1 MAFVIPADSASSG
14 RVILRDGLLRSDERA
29 EVSVRPPKQVGA
41 DYREAITHGY
51 FEIAHFECDQ
61 EDSFDEIQTLQRQL
75 VKQRAS
81 LRAATS
87 RVLKARAELAAA
99 DMDVFRAT
107 AEEVRENGEL
117 ADLKARLMGMRGAV
131 DELHYA
137 DTTLIIQELI
147 NTKTRLA
154 EATERRD
161 QKCLD
166 KKRIEGRLAKVK
178 YDLAMIL
185 AVICLHTSAAI
196 RLRVA

>member
-1 MAFVIPADSASSG
+1 MTD
-14 RVILRDGLLRSDERA
+14 LY
-29 EVSVRPPKQVGA
+29 KVGA

-61 EDSFDEIQTLQRQL
+61 EDSFDDIETLQRQL
-75 VKQRAS
+75 VKQQAS
-81 LRAATS
+81 LRTATS
-87 RVLKARAELAAA
+87 RVLKVRAELAAA
-99 DMDVFRAT
+99 DVDVFRAT
-107 AEEVRENGEL
+107 VEQERENGEL
-117 ADLKARLMGMRGAV
+117 VVLKARLIGMRGAA

-137 DTTLIIQELI
+137 DTTSIIQELI

-154 EATERRD
+154 EATEQRD